1 MARARLLWE
10 RTRRPGLYVRGNYV
24 STLVYLLHES
34 SGCCSPRHRM
44 PIASR
49 IFPISH
55 LLGAMY
61 LFLLFIFLLLGPVL
75 RAVPSGPDNVSMR
88 IHVRRYAPAV
98 RVPSFPTITM
108 NYHKS
113 PLHVERCG
121 CSFVKQPRV
130 KSIRVPLSRSMLL
143 NRYHF
148 SAISREWADRSAILI
163 QKMNWFTSNVVR
175 VLRRLR
181 EHCRFRVIRSSSAWT
196 TRWNM

>member
-1 MARARLLWE
+1 MLFTAAQNANCVSYFSYLPSARCYVSFSLLYLSITWACSSRGSL
-10 RTRRPGLYVRGNYV
+10 RTR
-24 STLVYLLHES
+24 
-34 SGCCSPRHRM
+34 
-44 PIASR
+44 
-49 IFPISH
+49 
-55 LLGAMY
+55 
-61 LFLLFIFLLLGPVL
+61 
-75 RAVPSGPDNVSMR
+75 NVSMR

-175 VLRRLR
+175 VRRWLR
-181 EHCRFRVIRSSSAWT
+181 EHCRFRQKWK
-196 TRWNM
+196 M

>member
-1 MARARLLWE
+1 
-10 RTRRPGLYVRGNYV
+10 
-24 STLVYLLHES
+24 
-34 SGCCSPRHRM
+34 M

-55 LLGAMY
+55 LLGVTY

-88 IHVRRYAPAV
+88 IRARRCAPAV

-130 KSIRVPLSRSMLL
+130 KSILVPLSRSMLL

-148 SAISREWADRSAILI
+148 SAISREWARPFSYLNSENELVYVERGTSSPSAARALPFPRRSIVVSVNNEMGNVIDAFWEISILI
-163 QKMNWFTSNVVR
+163 L
-175 VLRRLR
+175 VLKERKKERKKDNNSVL
-181 EHCRFRVIRSSSAWT
+181 EFYLSINLFR
-196 TRWNM
+196 